1 MYWSMN
7 SHMDLRHAS
16 AFDASQDLQ
25 QQQKMANTLL
35 STSVKRQKEISWF
48 EIGPGFQVP
57 FQMPATYFLPEV
69 ERFKG
74 TASIL
79 FTTPRSLD
87 QASSTC
93 RRCAHKTIALRHRN
107 DADRSRCR

>member
-1 MYWSMN
+1 
-7 SHMDLRHAS
+7 
-16 AFDASQDLQ
+16 
-25 QQQKMANTLL
+25 MANTLL
-35 STSVKRQKEISWF
+35 TTSVKRQKEISSF

-57 FQMPATYFLPEV
+57 FQMPATYFLLEV

-79 FTTPRSLD
+79 LPLLD

-93 RRCAHKTIALRHRN
+93 RCCAHKTIALRHRN
-107 DADRSRCR
+107 DADQVV